1 MNKGIRLT
9 ILYIVA
15 LAGVVLYPLATL
27 AQAEV
32 SSEITELENLSNDVS
47 SGWVRVMMSDSLD
60 TFEQNTYVSY
70 RLTVSNISK
79 QVIRNV
85 TVIATVPEELI
96 FIETDMGSY
105 NPEAHMV
112 VFQDSSFTVGER
124 HSFYIHTHA
133 KPAYENLHATPVVAS
148 VEISYIN
155 PISGA
160 SDSATA
166 YDVNYGYAPITYPEV
181 EVVEPTF
188 GESMLALVQSSDVE
202 MNVVIVVLVIVLV
215 ILEIVL
221 LAREYPQYMPVW
233 LRSRTLAEKY
243 NGVVVEE
250 RTNTKPVFSD
260 EIQEVIRFENSHRE
274 LVYQGHLGK

>member
-15 LAGVVLYPLATL
+15 ITGVILLPVLAV

-32 SSEITELENLSNDVS
+32 STDVTELENLPSDVS
-47 SGWVRVMMSDSLD
+47 SGWVRVMVSDSLD
-60 TFEQNTYVSY
+60 TFEPNTYVSY

-79 QVIRNV
+79 QLIRNA
-85 TVIATVPEELI
+85 TIIATVPEELI

-112 VFQDSSFTVGER
+112 VFQDSSFEVGER

-133 KPAYENLHATPVVAS
+133 KPAYENLQATPVVAS
-148 VEISYIN
+148 VQISYIN

-188 GESMLALVQSSDVE
+188 GESMVALVQSSDVE
-202 MNVVIVVLVIVLV
+202 MNIVIVVLAIVLV

-243 NGVVVEE
+243 NVVAVEE
-250 RTNTKPVFSD
+250 RTNTRPEFSD
-260 EIQEVIRFENSHRE
+260 EIQDVIKFENSHRE